1 MADLVARGIQS
12 KSMWQNELPDG
23 PIVLGRDEANGM
35 WAVAWDAQIS
45 RKHAELHWHDGRL
58 HVRRIESA
66 KNQIF
71 VRGVP
76 SDDFLLDV
84 GEQFAIGDTVFTL
97 LNLETQSF
105 ASATPFT
112 EMTCSAAE
120 LRKVMF
126 DDADE
131 RIQVLASLPEVIR
144 LSGTDEELERRVV
157 EVLLQ
162 GIPSADAAAI
172 VRINPETTSDDQH
185 VEVLTS
191 QRRDGSPLAI
201 RPSRR
206 LVNEAIR
213 RRRQSVFFQWETAA
227 LSDEFTLGDE
237 TTWAICAPLPDDPQ
251 PGWGVYLSGRARQQ
265 KVARTP
271 RIVSEDDH
279 RKSDLKFAEL
289 AADLFG
295 SLKQVNFLQRR
306 VGQSAHFFSPRVIE
320 ALTRQDMDE
329 VLKPQEVEVTVL
341 FCDLRGSCRIAEE
354 GQQDLHDLWDRV
366 SEALGIMTGAII
378 DQDGVIGDFQ
388 GDAAMGFWG
397 WPLRSSQGETD
408 QVEKA
413 CRAALNIRRRF
424 AQVARQKG
432 HPLANFACGVG
443 IANGTAI
450 AGKLGTVDQFK
461 VSVYGPVVNLASR
474 LESMTKQFRVPIL
487 LNDRAAERIRAVK
500 EADWARCRRVVTLQP
515 YGMTNFVA
523 IHELVPRT
531 GDPNELTEGKIRDY
545 EAALDAFVSG
555 KWNVTSDLLRRLPND
570 GPSDFLRGVM
580 TSHNNTPPENWNGTI
595 AMSSK

>member
-1 MADLVARGIQS
+1 MPELVARGIQS
-12 KSMWQNELPDG
+12 SQMWQNELPDG
-23 PIVLGRDEANGM
+23 TVVIGRDEANGA
-35 WAVAWDAQIS
+35 WATPWDAQIS
-45 RKHAELHWHDGRL
+45 RRHAEVQWKDGKL
-58 HVRRIESA
+58 HVRRLPSA
-66 KNQIF
+66 KNQVF

-76 SDDFLLDV
+76 TDEFTVEL
-84 GEQFAIGDTVFTL
+84 GEQFAIGDTVFSL
-97 LNLETQSF
+97 LNLDPASF

-112 EMTCSAAE
+112 EMTCSADE
-120 LRKVMF
+120 LRRF
-126 DDADE
+126 QYDDADE

-144 LSGTDEELERRVV
+144 FSGTDEELERRVV
-157 EVLLQ
+157 EVLMQ

-172 VRINPETTSDDQH
+172 VRLDLQSASADPR

-191 QRRDGSPLAI
+191 VNRDGSPLSL

-206 LVNEAIR
+206 LVQEAIL
-213 RRRQSVFFQWETAA
+213 RRRQAVFFQWGSENRAM
-227 LSDEFTLGDE
+227 EFTARDE

-251 PGWGVYLSGRARQQ
+251 PGYGVYLSGRVLQPH
-265 KVARTP
+265 VGRTP
-271 RIVSEDDH
+271 RVTEEQR
-279 RKSDLKFAEL
+279 RKGDLKFAEL

-320 ALTRQDMDE
+320 ALARQDMDQ
-329 VLKPQEVEVTVL
+329 VLRPQEVEVTVL

-354 GQQDLHDLWDRV
+354 GQQDLQALWDRV

-397 WPLRSSQGETD
+397 WPLRSDQGEAD

-432 HPLANFACGVG
+432 HPLANFACGIG

-450 AGKLGTVDQFK
+450 AGKLGTADQFK
-461 VSVYGPVVNLASR
+461 VSVYGPIVNLASR

-487 LNDRAAERIRAVK
+487 LNDRAAERLLAARP
-500 EADWARCRRVVTLQP
+500 ADWARCRRVAKLQP
-515 YGMTNFVA
+515 YGMTTVLT

-531 GDPNELTEGKIRDY
+531 GDPTELTEGKIRDY
-545 EAALDAFVSG
+545 EAAFDAFLAGQWS
-555 KWNVTSDLLRRLPND
+555 TASDLLRRLPND

-580 TSHNNTPPENWNGTI
+580 TSHNNAPPTAWNGVI
-595 AMSSK
+595 AMNSK